1 MKKLLMT
8 IVAVLVSASAFA
20 QGTIIFDNRPQSGV
34 APIFAPDG
42 VAGAGSIPGMI
53 GELDLVNGTGAS
65 ATYTPVGT
73 SPFRGTS
80 GAVSEFIAT
89 TELTV
94 PGVPPN
100 GSGTFVVRAYNG
112 SSYDASAAIG
122 SGKYFG
128 QSLPITVSGLGGQPA
143 SGPPIPSPDLSGLQG
158 FNVALSTPEPS
169 TIALGV
175 LGAAA
180 LLLRRRKS

>member
-34 APIFAPDG
+34 APIFLADN
-42 VAGAGSIPGMI
+42 ATGAGSIAGMV
-53 GELDLVNGTGAS
+53 GELDLVNGTGAT

-80 GAVSEFIAT
+80 GALAQFIAT

-112 SSYDASAAIG
+112 SSYDV
-122 SGKYFG
+122 SGVAGLYRG
-128 QSLPITVSGLGGQPA
+128 QSSPITVSGLGGQPA
-143 SGPPIPSPDLSGLQG
+143 SGPPIPSPDLSGLTS
-158 FNVALSTPEPS
+158 FNVTTTPEPS

-180 LLLRRRKS
+180 LLLRRRK